1 MHVRSAQPDCSLTV
15 TSVPVCTFVQ
25 LNLTVCSSYTSVPC
39 VSGRDAIMIWK
50 DGKGKSMIRRKDLTF
65 HKELG
70 VGMSGNVYLGKVANT
85 NTTCCV
91 KVRPA
96 RYWE

>member
-1 MHVRSAQPDCSLTV
+1 
-15 TSVPVCTFVQ
+15 
-25 LNLTVCSSYTSVPC
+25 
-39 VSGRDAIMIWK
+39 
-50 DGKGKSMIRRKDLTF
+50 MIRRKDLTF